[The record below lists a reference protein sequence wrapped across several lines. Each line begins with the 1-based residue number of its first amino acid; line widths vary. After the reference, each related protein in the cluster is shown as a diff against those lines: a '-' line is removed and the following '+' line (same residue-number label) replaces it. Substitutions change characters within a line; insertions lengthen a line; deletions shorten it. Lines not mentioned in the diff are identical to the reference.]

1 MVASDPGQVTAY
13 SLDRLY
19 DRGFFFVKPGDQV
32 YEGQVV
38 GEHNKDNDIVTNV
51 AINKKHTNVRASSA
65 DDQTRVKPARE
76 LSLEAMLE
84 YIEEDE
90 LVEITPKALRMR
102 KRVLRESMRRREARA
117 AKG

>member
-1 MVASDPGQVTAY
+1 
-13 SLDRLY
+13 
-19 DRGFFFVKPGDQV
+19 
-32 YEGQVV
+32 
-38 GEHNKDNDIVTNV
+38 GEHCKENDITVNA
-51 AINKKHTNVRASSA
+51 AISKKHSNVRASGS
-65 DDQTRVKPARE
+65 DDATRVKPARE

-102 KRVLRESMRRREARA
+102 KKELRESMRRRETRA